1 MPEKKILITGASRGL
16 GFAISKALSA
26 EYTLI
31 LHATSKESFSHVD
44 PRHHL
49 LCADL
54 SDPNELNDFCK
65 RLKKEH
71 GDTLYGVINN
81 AGVTFD
87 KSLIYQPE
95 NEIDKMLHVNLKAP
109 IMICKAVLK
118 QFLLNKQGVIINV
131 SSCVGETGNA
141 FQAVYSATKAGLAAL
156 SKSLAREVSALSE
169 EHAIRI
175 LSIAPGFIE
184 TEMTDSVPE
193 KFRQEYLK
201 AIPANRFGHVNE
213 VADVV
218 AFLLS
223 DKASYINGTN
233 ININGGI
240 L

>member
-1 MPEKKILITGASRGL
+1 
-16 GFAISKALSA
+16 
-26 EYTLI
+26 
-31 LHATSKESFSHVD
+31 
-44 PRHHL
+44 
-49 LCADL
+49 
-54 SDPNELNDFCK
+54 
-65 RLKKEH
+65 
-71 GDTLYGVINN
+71 
-81 AGVTFD
+81 
-87 KSLIYQPE
+87 
-95 NEIDKMLHVNLKAP
+95 
-109 IMICKAVLK
+109 MICKAVLK

-169 EHAIRI
+169 EHTIRI

-201 AIPANRFGHVNE
+201 AIPANRFGNVNE